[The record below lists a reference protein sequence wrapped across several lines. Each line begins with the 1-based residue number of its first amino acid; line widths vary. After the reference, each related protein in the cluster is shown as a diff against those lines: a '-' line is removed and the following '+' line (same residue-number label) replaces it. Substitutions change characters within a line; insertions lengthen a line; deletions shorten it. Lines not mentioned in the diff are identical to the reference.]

1 MATLHIADICVL
13 VLFGFI
19 ITLKTHFKA
28 GASVQE
34 IEIMAGAWIQTEN
47 GN

>member
-13 VLFGFI
+13 VLFVFI
-19 ITLKTHFKA
+19 IMLKTHFKA

-34 IEIMAGAWIQTEN
+34 TDIMAGA
-47 GN
+47 